1 MAKLTTPAPT
11 RTARRKAA
19 TEAAIV
25 AAGERLF
32 NERGF
37 RDTRVEDLAA
47 AADVAV
53 GSIYAHFGSK
63 LGLFLEVVERALAA
77 QEALLLEIHARAL
90 PADVK
95 LRQLGEAF
103 VAFALDNPSKFRL
116 LSEGP
121 RRPGRPDDEDLA
133 RRVEQ
138 MSARGEALI
147 DAMAATIDEG
157 VRDGTLR
164 RVDPRHSARFLW
176 AAWSG
181 ALALHLR
188 HDRLGA
194 TDPLELEAIVQQGTD
209 LVTYG
214 LVAAAPT
221 AR

>member
-1 MAKLTTPAPT
+1 MADVTTPAPT
-11 RTARRKAA
+11 RTARRKAR

-32 NERGF
+32 HERGF
-37 RDTRVEDLAA
+37 RDARIEDLAE

-63 LGLFLEVVERALAA
+63 LGLFLEIVDRALEA
-77 QEALLLEIHARAL
+77 QEQVLLEIHARPQ

-95 LRQLGEAF
+95 LREFGEAF
-103 VAFALDNPSKFRL
+103 VAFAIEHPSKFRL
-116 LSEGP
+116 LNEGP
-121 RRPGRPDDEDLA
+121 RSPGRPGDEELA
-133 RRVEQ
+133 RRVEH
-138 MSARGEALI
+138 MSARGQALI
-147 DAMAATIDEG
+147 DAVAATIDG
-157 VRDGTLR
+157 GIRDGVLR
-164 RVDPRHSARFLW
+164 PVDPHHSATFLW

-194 TDPLELEAIVQQGTD
+194 TDPRELRAIVQQGTD

-214 LVAAAPT
+214 LVAAPPT
-221 AR
+221 AS

>member
-1 MAKLTTPAPT
+1 VAHVTTREPT

-32 NERGF
+32 HERGF
-37 RDTRVEDLAA
+37 RDARIEDLAE

-63 LGLFLEVVERALAA
+63 LGLFLEVVERALST
-77 QEALLLEIHARAL
+77 QEALLLEIHARCE
-90 PADVK
+90 PADSK
-95 LRQLGEAF
+95 LRALGEAF
-103 VAFALDNPSKFRL
+103 VAFAVEHPSKFRL

-121 RRPGRPDDEDLA
+121 LTPARPADADLA
-133 RRVEQ
+133 RRIDQ
-138 MSARGEALI
+138 MSRRGQVLI
-147 DAMAATIDEG
+147 DRLAATIDEG
-157 VRDGTLR
+157 IEAGILR
-164 RVDPRHSARFLW
+164 AVDAQRSARFLW

-194 TDPLELEAIVQQGTD
+194 TDPRELRAIVQQGTD
-209 LVTYG
+209 LVTHG
-214 LVAAAPT
+214 LMAASPP